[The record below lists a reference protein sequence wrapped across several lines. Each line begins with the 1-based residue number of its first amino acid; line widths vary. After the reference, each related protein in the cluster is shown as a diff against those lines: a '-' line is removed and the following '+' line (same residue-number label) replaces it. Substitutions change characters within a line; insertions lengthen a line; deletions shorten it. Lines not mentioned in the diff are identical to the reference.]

1 MNEKRLILS
10 IAYKE
15 CMKKLDKLNKKINSL
30 SEKLAGMDD
39 SNCTVKKR
47 AHMRSNLS
55 INCEERDR
63 WQNRIDII
71 DRWMKELG

>member
-1 MNEKRLILS
+1 MNEKRLILG

-15 CMKKLDKLNKKINSL
+15 CMKKLDKLNKNIDSL
-30 SEKLAGMDD
+30 SDKLAKMDD
-39 SNCTVKKR
+39 SNSTVKIRAHKR
-47 AHMRSNLS
+47 ATLS
-55 INCEERDR
+55 TNCEERDR